1 MNKLFLLLVE
11 DNEGDIVLTKEAF
24 EEHNIIQDMAIAR
37 DGEEAIIFLK
47 NALSTRKLPNLILLD
62 VNLPKVNG
70 HEVLRFIK
78 GSHELKHIPVIM
90 LTTSSSPSDILK
102 GYQNYVNGYI
112 TKPMDANEFLA
123 TVKQIEGFWIKT
135 VKLPKP

>member
-24 EEHNIIQDMAIAR
+24 EERNLVHEITVVR
-37 DGEEAIIFLK
+37 DGEEAIDFLK
-47 NALSTRKLPNLILLD
+47 EASITDKLPNLILLD
-62 VNLPKVNG
+62 VNLPRMNG
-70 HEVLRFIK
+70 HEVLKFIK
-78 GSHELKHIPVIM
+78 SSNELKHIPVIM

-112 TKPMDANEFLA
+112 TKPADADEFLA
-123 TVKQIEGFWIKT
+123 IVSDIEDFWIRT
-135 VKLPKP
+135 VKLP

>member
-24 EEHNIIQDMAIAR
+24 EERNLVHEITVVRN
-37 DGEEAIIFLK
+37 GEEAIDFLK
-47 NALSTRKLPNLILLD
+47 EASITDKLPNLILLD

-90 LTTSSSPSDILK
+90 FTTSSSPSDILK